1 MVIAYI
7 QRFGVSTIQCMK
19 FAPLE
24 RRYLPVLLHAM
35 QVPWRQSHH
44 PQPIHGR
51 SGEVIL
57 QLRPGLSFAEL
68 GMLMQ
73 RSDIFQKKQAWLD
86 R

>member
-24 RRYLPVLLHAM
+24 RRYLPVLLHAI

-68 GMLMQ
+68 NADAKVGYFPEKASMA
-73 RSDIFQKKQAWLD
+73 R
-86 R
+86 